1 MDMNLNKARKN
12 VIEQQI
18 RPWGGLNIDAN
29 QALSKIPRENF
40 VPIEYQGLVFADIE
54 IPISENCKMF
64 SPKIEGRIL
73 DSLNIQKH
81 ESILEIGTGSGYFT
95 AVLAKLAKSVTSIE
109 INQEL
114 SESAQNEINKL
125 DLENIE
131 LKVDDALKHDFSNQ
145 QYDVIIIGC
154 AIPEMN
160 NDFNQLLKPD
170 GRMFAV
176 VGSKNKMKA
185 SIIRSNNKNKWQSK
199 SLFETHLD
207 YVIGLEPTAQ
217 FNF

>member
-1 MDMNLNKARKN
+1 MNLDKARKN

-29 QALSKIPRENF
+29 QALSEIPRENF

-95 AVLAKLAKSVTSIE
+95 AVLAKLAKSITSIE

-114 SESAQNEINKL
+114 SESAQNEINDL
-125 DLENIE
+125 DLGNIE
-131 LKVDDALKHDFSNQ
+131 LKVGDALKYDFSNQ

-185 SIIRSNNKNKWQSK
+185 SIINSNNKNKWQSK
-199 SLFETHLD
+199 PLFETHLD
-207 YVIGLEPTAQ
+207 YMLGLEPTEK

>member
-1 MDMNLNKARKN
+1 MNLDKARKN

-18 RPWGGLNIDAN
+18 RPWGGLNIYAN
-29 QALSKIPRENF
+29 RALSEIPRENF
-40 VPIEYQGLVFADIE
+40 VPIDYQGLVFADIE
-54 IPISENCKMF
+54 IPISEKCKMF

-73 DSLNIQKH
+73 DILNIQKH
-81 ESILEIGTGSGYFT
+81 ETILEIGTGSGYFT
-95 AVLAKLAKSVTSIE
+95 AVLAKLAKSVISIE
-109 INQEL
+109 INREL
-114 SESAQNEINKL
+114 SESAQNKIHRL
-125 DLENIE
+125 DLDNIE
-131 LKVDDALKHDFSNQ
+131 FKVGDALKHDFSNQ

-185 SIIRSNNKNKWQSK
+185 SIISSNNKNKWQSK
-199 SLFETHLD
+199 PLFETHLD
-207 YVIGLEPTAQ
+207 YMLGLEPTEK

>member
-1 MDMNLNKARKN
+1 MDIDKARKN

-18 RPWGGLNIDAN
+18 RPWGGLNVDAN
-29 QALSKIPRENF
+29 QALSEIPREYF
-40 VPIEYQGLVFADIE
+40 VPKEYQGLVFADIE
-54 IPISENCKMF
+54 IPISGNCKMF

-81 ESILEIGTGSGYFT
+81 ETILEIGTGSGYLT
-95 AVLAKLAKSVTSIE
+95 AVLSKLAKSVMSIE
-109 INQEL
+109 IDQEL
-114 SESAQNEINKL
+114 SESARNAINKL
-125 DLENIE
+125 DLDNIE
-131 LKVDDALKHDFSNQ
+131 LKVGDALKHDFSNQ

-160 NDFNQLLKPD
+160 NDFNQLIKPS

-185 SIIRSNNKNKWQSK
+185 SIISSNNENEWQYRA
-199 SLFETHLD
+199 LFETHLD
-207 YVIGLEPTAQ
+207 YMLGLEPTVK

>member
-1 MDMNLNKARKN
+1 
-12 VIEQQI
+12 
-18 RPWGGLNIDAN
+18 
-29 QALSKIPRENF
+29 LSEIPRENF

>member
-1 MDMNLNKARKN
+1 MDIDKARKN

-18 RPWGGLNIDAN
+18 RPWGGLNVDAN
-29 QALSKIPRENF
+29 QALSEIPRENF
-40 VPIEYQGLVFADIE
+40 VPKEYQGLVFADIE
-54 IPISENCKMF
+54 IPISGNCKMF

-81 ESILEIGTGSGYFT
+81 ETVLEIGTGSGYLT
-95 AVLAKLAKSVTSIE
+95 AVLSKLAKSVMSIE
-109 INQEL
+109 IDQEL
-114 SESAQNEINKL
+114 SESARNAINKL
-125 DLENIE
+125 DLDNIE
-131 LKVDDALKHDFSNQ
+131 LKVGDALKHDFSNQ

-154 AIPEMN
+154 AVPELN
-160 NDFNQLLKPD
+160 NDFNRLIKPS

-185 SIIRSNNKNKWQSK
+185 SIISSNNENEWQYRA
-199 SLFETHLD
+199 LFETHLD
-207 YVIGLEPTAQ
+207 YMLGLEPTVK

>member
-1 MDMNLNKARKN
+1 MDIDKARKN

-18 RPWGGLNIDAN
+18 RPWGGLNVDAN
-29 QALSKIPRENF
+29 QALSEIPRENF
-40 VPIEYQGLVFADIE
+40 VPKEYQGLVFADIE
-54 IPISENCKMF
+54 IPISGNCKMF

-81 ESILEIGTGSGYFT
+81 ETILEIGTGSGYLT
-95 AVLAKLAKSVTSIE
+95 AVLSKLAKSVMSIE
-109 INQEL
+109 IDQEL
-114 SESAQNEINKL
+114 SESARNAINKL
-125 DLENIE
+125 DLDNIE
-131 LKVDDALKHDFSNQ
+131 LKVGDALKHDFSNQ

-154 AIPEMN
+154 AVPELN
-160 NDFNQLLKPD
+160 NDFNRLIKPS

-185 SIIRSNNKNKWQSK
+185 SIISSNNENEWQYRA
-199 SLFETHLD
+199 LFETHLD
-207 YVIGLEPTAQ
+207 YMLGLEPTVK

>member
-1 MDMNLNKARKN
+1 MNLDKARKN

-18 RPWGGLNIDAN
+18 RPWGGLNIYAN
-29 QALSKIPRENF
+29 RALSEIPRENF
-40 VPIEYQGLVFADIE
+40 VPIDYQGLVFADIE

-81 ESILEIGTGSGYFT
+81 ETVLEIGTGSGYFT

-114 SESAQNEINKL
+114 SDSAQNEINRL
-125 DLENIE
+125 DLDNID
-131 LKVDDALKHDFSNQ
+131 LKVGDALKHDFSNQ

-185 SIIRSNNKNKWQSK
+185 SIINSNNKNKWQSK
-199 SLFETHLD
+199 PLFETHLD
-207 YVIGLEPTAQ
+207 YMLGLEPTEK

>member
-1 MDMNLNKARKN
+1 MNLDKARKN

-18 RPWGGLNIDAN
+18 RPWGGLNIYAN
-29 QALSKIPRENF
+29 RALSEIPRENF
-40 VPIEYQGLVFADIE
+40 VPIDYQGLVFADIE
-54 IPISENCKMF
+54 IPISEKCKMF

-81 ESILEIGTGSGYFT
+81 ETILEIGTGSGYFT
-95 AVLAKLAKSVTSIE
+95 AVLAKLTKSVTSIE

-114 SESAQNEINKL
+114 SDSAQNKINSL
-125 DLENIE
+125 SLGNIE
-131 LKVDDALKHDFSNQ
+131 LKVGDALRHDFSNQ

-160 NDFNQLLKPD
+160 NDFSQLLKPD

-185 SIIRSNNKNKWQSK
+185 SIISSNNKNKWQSK
-199 SLFETHLD
+199 PLFETHLD
-207 YVIGLEPTAQ
+207 YMLGLEPTAQ

>member
-1 MDMNLNKARKN
+1 MNLDKARKN

-29 QALSKIPRENF
+29 QALSEIPRENF

-199 SLFETHLD
+199 SLLKP
-207 YVIGLEPTAQ
+207 I
-217 FNF
+217 

>member
-1 MDMNLNKARKN
+1 MNLDKARKN

-29 QALSKIPRENF
+29 QALSEIPRENF

-185 SIIRSNNKNKWQSK
+185 SIISSNNKNKWQSK
-199 SLFETHLD
+199 PLFETHLD
-207 YVIGLEPTAQ
+207 YVIGLESTAQ
-217 FNF
+217 FDF

>member
-1 MDMNLNKARKN
+1 MNLDKARKN

-29 QALSKIPRENF
+29 QALSEIPRENF
-40 VPIEYQGLVFADIE
+40 VPIDYQGLVFADIE

-81 ESILEIGTGSGYFT
+81 ETVLEIGTGSGYFT

-109 INQEL
+109 INKEL
-114 SESAQNEINKL
+114 SDSAQNEINRL
-125 DLENIE
+125 DLDNID
-131 LKVDDALKHDFSNQ
+131 LKVGDALKHDFSNQ

-154 AIPEMN
+154 TIPEMS

-185 SIIRSNNKNKWQSK
+185 SIINSNNKNKWQSK

-207 YVIGLEPTAQ
+207 YMLGLEPTEK

>member
-1 MDMNLNKARKN
+1 MNLDKARKN

-18 RPWGGLNIDAN
+18 RPWGGLNIYAN
-29 QALSKIPRENF
+29 RALSEIPRENF
-40 VPIEYQGLVFADIE
+40 VPIDYQGLVFADIE

-81 ESILEIGTGSGYFT
+81 ETVLEIGTGSGYFT

-109 INQEL
+109 INKEL
-114 SESAQNEINKL
+114 SDSAQNEINRL
-125 DLENIE
+125 DLDNID
-131 LKVDDALKHDFSNQ
+131 LKVGDALKHDFSNQ

-154 AIPEMN
+154 AITEMS
-160 NDFNQLLKPD
+160 NDFNQLLKLD

-185 SIIRSNNKNKWQSK
+185 SIINSNNKNKWQSK
-199 SLFETHLD
+199 QLFETHLD
-207 YVIGLEPTAQ
+207 YMLGLEPTEK

>member
-1 MDMNLNKARKN
+1 MNLDKARKN

-29 QALSKIPRENF
+29 KALSEIPRENF

-131 LKVDDALKHDFSNQ
+131 LKVDDALKHDFSNH

-185 SIIRSNNKNKWQSK
+185 SIIRSNNKNKLQSK

>member
-1 MDMNLNKARKN
+1 MNLDKARKN

-29 QALSKIPRENF
+29 QALSEIPRENF

-131 LKVDDALKHDFSNQ
+131 LKVDDALKHDFNNQ

-185 SIIRSNNKNKWQSK
+185 SIIRSNNKNKLQSK

>member
-29 QALSKIPRENF
+29 QALSEIPRENF

-81 ESILEIGTGSGYFT
+81 EAVLEIGTGSGYFT

-114 SESAQNEINKL
+114 SDSAQNEINK
-125 DLENIE
+125 
-131 LKVDDALKHDFSNQ
+131 A
-145 QYDVIIIGC
+145 
-154 AIPEMN
+154 
-160 NDFNQLLKPD
+160 
-170 GRMFAV
+170 
-176 VGSKNKMKA
+176 
-185 SIIRSNNKNKWQSK
+185 
-199 SLFETHLD
+199 
-207 YVIGLEPTAQ
+207 
-217 FNF
+217 

>member
-1 MDMNLNKARKN
+1 MDIDKARKN

-18 RPWGGLNIDAN
+18 RPWGGLNVDAN
-29 QALSKIPRENF
+29 QALSEIPRENF
-40 VPIEYQGLVFADIE
+40 VPKEYQGLVFADIE
-54 IPISENCKMF
+54 IPISGNCKMF

-81 ESILEIGTGSGYFT
+81 ETVLEIGTGSGYLT
-95 AVLAKLAKSVTSIE
+95 AVLSKLAKSVMSIE

-114 SESAQNEINKL
+114 SESARNAINKL
-125 DLENIE
+125 DLDNIE
-131 LKVDDALKHDFSNQ
+131 LKVGDALKHDFSNQ

-154 AIPEMN
+154 AVPELN
-160 NDFNQLLKPD
+160 NDFNRLIKPS

-185 SIIRSNNKNKWQSK
+185 SIISSNNENEWQYRA
-199 SLFETHLD
+199 LFETHLD
-207 YVIGLEPTAQ
+207 YMLGLEPTVK